1 MNMEIEFSWLK
12 RISRKFWVPRF
23 TTSEIEDSMTREGYD
38 HTTDVIHYEDGIDHY
53 PIEASGIVFQK
64 DMKPVKVKW
73 NEYGE
78 CTIKGKRAKNFD
90 LVRDQDVRH
99 EISAT
104 RNFFFG
110 CIGILLIFI
119 YMLIKL

>member
-1 MNMEIEFSWLK
+1 MEIEFNWIK

-23 TTSEIEDSMTREGYD
+23 TTSEIENSMTMEGCD
-38 HTTDVIHYEDGIDHY
+38 HTTDVIKYEDGIDHY

-90 LVRDQDVRH
+90 LIRDDRVVK
-99 EISAT
+99 EI
-104 RNFFFG
+104 NVQQNLFLG
-110 CIGILLIFI
+110 CLGILIVLI
-119 YMLIKL
+119 YMALKS